1 MATSKE
7 NFFVTLQDRLP
18 QAKLIWE
25 SEPDFFFTQK
35 PCVLTAISIADPSKK
50 FTMNCPE
57 GLGEEPLD
65 DVIEKFIDDFF
76 HVLNE

>member
-1 MATSKE
+1 MATSRE
-7 NFFVTLQDRLP
+7 NFFATLQYKLP

-25 SEPDFFFTQK
+25 EEPDFFFTKK

-50 FTMNCPE
+50 FTMNFPE

-65 DVIEKFIDDFF
+65 DVMETFIDHFV
-76 HVLNE
+76 HVHK